1 MNTCDICLEEDCK
14 GVHSCHCSTCELFSK
29 CYRKLHPTI
38 RITNKCTQKCGHCC
52 FESSPDSKVVMS
64 VSQAEKT
71 AKFLKNNEV
80 LTCQI
85 MGGEFFCNP
94 DWLEV
99 MSTIVD
105 NVLFVR
111 IVSNGDWA
119 TSNKV
124 KDQLS
129 TFIDF
134 YRDKIRISISH
145 DKWHT
150 NTNIEAAEKFL
161 KDTGVTYNIPE
172 KNYMSDDSIVPV
184 GRGELLGGGFYS
196 FMGNF
201 CANPE
206 EKYGFLIDEFGNIYK
221 CPMGILNYAIIDDYL
236 EGGFSTR
243 FKEFNKNF
251 YKAFIS
257 SCSSCY
263 RFCSSHRRTVTDV
276 CKSTI

>member
-1 MNTCDICLEEDCK
+1 MKTCDICLEEDCK
-14 GVHSCHCSTCELFSK
+14 GKHNCHCSTCELFAK
-29 CYRKLHPTI
+29 CYRKLHPTV
-38 RITNKCTQKCGHCC
+38 RITNKCTQKCSHCC

-71 AKFLKNNEV
+71 AKFLKSNEV

-99 MSTIVD
+99 MALIVD
-105 NVLFVR
+105 SVTFTR

-119 TSNKV
+119 TSDKV

-129 TFIDF
+129 TFIDL

-150 NTNIEAAEKFL
+150 NTNIEAAEEFL
-161 KDTGVTYNIPE
+161 KDTGVNYNVPE
-172 KNYMSDDSIVPV
+172 KNYMSDNSIVPV

-196 FMGNF
+196 FMGTY
-201 CANPE
+201 CSNPE
-206 EKYGFLIDEFGNIYK
+206 EKYGFLIDELGNIYK
-221 CPMGILNYAIIDDYL
+221 CPMGVLNYAVIDDYL
-236 EGGFSTR
+236 DGGFAKS
-243 FKEFNKNF
+243 FKEFNMKF
-251 YKAFIS
+251 HSTFIS
-257 SCSSCY
+257 SCASCY
-263 RFCSSHRRTVTDV
+263 RFCGSHRRTVTDI
-276 CKSTI
+276 CK